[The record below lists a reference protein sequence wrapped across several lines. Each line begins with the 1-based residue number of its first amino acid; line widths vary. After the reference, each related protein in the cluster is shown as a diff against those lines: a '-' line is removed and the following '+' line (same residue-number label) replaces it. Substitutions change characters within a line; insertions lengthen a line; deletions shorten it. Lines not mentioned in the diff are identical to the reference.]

1 MALTETVPEVI
12 ETKVP
17 GTVTTKFSGVAVANV
32 LFATDFSSISEAA
45 LPYAAAICRHF
56 GATLHLAHVLSDAG
70 LLMMS
75 GGIDYISMGT
85 IYEDSHTEAKEKLER
100 IATRLGEMPHRSYV
114 RHGAI
119 WNNLAEI
126 IKENEIDLM
135 VVGTH
140 GRGGFGKL
148 LLGSVAENILRHAP
162 CPVLTVGP
170 QVSGHAR
177 LRSLASNHRDVAP
190 VDLELRKILFA
201 TNFSPNAARAARAA
215 LRLAREFHAR
225 LTVLHVI
232 ENYTKLG
239 TRPERMQEGL
249 CRLQELIP
257 GNAALQYEPER
268 VLEFGSASENILRI
282 GAEREADMIVLGAR
296 PAVEVGSTHLPWS
309 TAHHVLARA
318 HCPVLTV
325 RGSID

>member
-1 MALTETVPEVI
+1 MALTDSMPEVV

-17 GTVTTKFSGVAVANV
+17 GTVTTNFSCLAVANV
-32 LFATDFSSISEAA
+32 LFAADFSPASEAA

-85 IYEDSHTEAKEKLER
+85 IYEDSHTEAREKLER
-100 IATRLGEMPHRSYV
+100 IATRVGEMPHRCYV

-119 WNNLAEI
+119 WNSLAEI
-126 IKENEIDLM
+126 IKENEIDLI
-135 VVGTH
+135 VLGTH

-170 QVSGHAR
+170 QVSGHAK
-177 LRSLASNHRDVAP
+177 LRALEGSHRDVAP

-215 LRLAREFHAR
+215 LRLTHEFHAR
-225 LTVLHVI
+225 LTLLHVI

-239 TRPERMQEGL
+239 SRPERMQEGL
-249 CRLQELIP
+249 RRLHQLIP
-257 GNAALQYEPER
+257 GNAALQYEPET

-282 GAEREADMIVLGAR
+282 AGEREADMIVLGAR

-325 RGSID
+325 RG